1 MHSRVKY
8 FVSLTLSVFHPGMRC
23 MVILAIMDALKEDAN
38 NIEIFF
44 NVFCK
49 SLQNYIG
56 KPRYIW
62 DPYYIMMDEKGA
74 NFEAI
79 EWVFG
84 PEFQQAKTKTCQW
97 HFIHCA
103 ERYLAKAPD
112 SK

>member
-1 MHSRVKY
+1 
-8 FVSLTLSVFHPGMRC
+8 
-23 MVILAIMDALKEDAN
+23 MDALKEDAN

-44 NVFCK
+44 DVFYK

-56 KPRYIW
+56 EPGYIW

-79 EWVFG
+79 EQVFG

-97 HFIHCA
+97 HFIYVLSGILPKHPIPNGRIQ
-103 ERYLAKAPD
+103 EMVQGTV
-112 SK
+112 